1 MLALNSSNVCCSGQD
16 SLYCRCQKP
25 TQEIKRRYGKDGAV
39 SSGTK
44 GWAPGARQLQ
54 GLRNRPWHRGSTH
67 SSILQPC
74 GVPSKLI
81 HQRWPGLLDTLGL
94 NLGTCS
100 QREGRMFPVC
110 RVKKKKKKSRRR
122 AVFCSTWA
130 ICSARAGMLL
140 EKWGQAADHQPQPLL
155 RQGRTCKLKKCQLTG
170 TIPHAGCRIA
180 LTPPDAQGNVL
191 ALLRGITSSSTG

>member
-1 MLALNSSNVCCSGQD
+1 MLALISSNVCCSGQD

-25 TQEIKRRYGKDGAV
+25 AQEIKRRYGKDGAV
-39 SSGTK
+39 SPGTK

-100 QREGRMFPVC
+100 QKEGRMFPVC
-110 RVKKKKKKSRRR
+110 RVTKKKKIQEKGC
-122 AVFCSTWA
+122 VLLNL
-130 ICSARAGMLL
+130 GHMLS
-140 EKWGQAADHQPQPLL
+140 
-155 RQGRTCKLKKCQLTG
+155 QGRNAPRKTG
-170 TIPHAGCRIA
+170 TGSRSPATASPPTGEKLQAQKMSTDRDYPSCGLQNCPH
-180 LTPPDAQGNVL
+180 
-191 ALLRGITSSSTG
+191 TS